1 MSKLIATRAIRGAH
15 KLVARAERELN
26 QALEEKGPQ
35 TKVEFPNTGYYL
47 PISYAI
53 LGMKIES
60 LQGLKNLL
68 EESKKLLPPIPDD
81 KLWLPYLGQTLDVGM
96 ATLFADEIIEAIK
109 YAQDPL
115 PYLPKPNP
123 EDGHLWLGAANDV
136 IMRERGIEFV
146 DGTAPG
152 FAVCVGYC
160 PTNEIAVKIARE
172 LQEKNLYVFMAAE
185 TDGKSMAQQLQE
197 EGIQMGW
204 ETRLV
209 PFGNDVTACIHALG
223 FSTRVAL
230 SFGGAQPGDYQR
242 VLRYNKNRV
251 FAFILAFGPVDDEK
265 HAQAAGAINYGF
277 PTIAETDIDQILP
290 TGICTYEHVVS
301 PVSHEKI
308 VAKAI
313 EVRGLKI
320 IITKVPVPIPFGP
333 AFQGERV
340 RKEDMHVELAGQTK
354 PGFEFLISKKLDEV
368 EDGKIEIIGPEI
380 DEVKE
385 GSKIPLAILAEV
397 AGREMQPDFEPI
409 LERQIHDFIN
419 SANGVFHMGQRDIN
433 WVRISKEAKKKGFK
447 FKHFGSIVHAKLHG
461 EYGKIVD
468 KIQIKI
474 YTREKEILELIDIAR
489 NVYRQRDVRLAD
501 MTDEAVDTFYSCT
514 LCQSFAPNHVCIIT
528 PERSGLCGAYNWL
541 DGKAAFQINPTGPNQ
556 PVKKGKVIDA
566 VKGQWE
572 EINEF
577 VFASSHKTLEFFN
590 AYSIIEHPMTS
601 CGCFECISCV
611 LPSTNGIMIVYRN
624 YIGMTP
630 SGMKFSTIAGT
641 VGGGT
646 QTPGFIGHSKQYI
659 ASKKFISA
667 DGGAKRIVWMDRN
680 LKEEMEPI
688 LREIGKQEGIENFY
702 DMIADETVAVTE
714 EEVLEH
720 ITKMNHPALSMPPL
734 F

>member
-1 MSKLIATRAIRGAH
+1 MSKLIATRAIRGAY
-15 KLVARAERELN
+15 KLVARAEKELN

-47 PISYAI
+47 PISHGI

-60 LQGLKNLL
+60 LQGLRDLL
-68 EESKKLLPPIPDD
+68 EEAKKLLPPIPDD
-81 KLWLPYLGQTLDVGM
+81 KLWLPYLGHTLDAGM
-96 ATLFADEIIEAIK
+96 ATLFADEIIEGIK
-109 YAQDPL
+109 YTQDPL

-152 FAVCVGYC
+152 FAACVGYC
-160 PTNEIAVKIARE
+160 PSNEIAVKIARE
-172 LQEKNLYVFMAAE
+172 LQEKNLYIFMAAE

-209 PFGNDVTACIHALG
+209 PFGTDVTACIHSLG
-223 FSTRVAL
+223 FATRVAL
-230 SFGGAQPGDYQR
+230 SFGGAQPGDYQKI
-242 VLRYNKNRV
+242 LRYNKNRV
-251 FAFILAFGPVDDEK
+251 FAFVLAFGPVDDEK

-277 PTIAETDIDQILP
+277 PTIADTDIDNILP

-301 PVSHEKI
+301 PVSDEKI

-320 IITKVPVPIPFGP
+320 TITKVPVPVPFGP
-333 AFQGERV
+333 AFQGERI
-340 RKEDMHVELAGQTK
+340 RKEDMYVELAGQTK
-354 PGFEFLISKKLDEV
+354 PGFEFLTSKELDKV

-385 GSKIPLAILAEV
+385 GSKIPLAIWVDV

-419 SANGVFHMGQRDIN
+419 CANGVFHMGQRDIN
-433 WVRISKEAKKKGFK
+433 WVRISKEAKQKGFK
-447 FKHFGSIVHAKLHG
+447 FKHFGSILHAKLHG
-461 EYGKIVD
+461 EYGKIFD
-468 KIQIKI
+468 KVQMKI
-474 YTREKEILELIDIAR
+474 YTREKEILELIDVAR
-489 NVYRQRDVRLAD
+489 EVYHQRDARLAD

-556 PVKKGKVIDA
+556 PVKKGKVIDS

-611 LPSTNGIMIVYRN
+611 LPSTNGIMTVFRDYT
-624 YIGMTP
+624 GMTP
-630 SGMKFSTIAGT
+630 SGMKFSTLAGT
-641 VGGGT
+641 VGGGA

-702 DMIADETVAVTE
+702 DMIADETVTVTE

-720 ITKMNHPALSMPPL
+720 ITRMNHPALSMPPL